1 MFHDCL
7 DRCPSLYY
15 LTPPFLPLRFYYS
28 FPFLSFLS
36 TIPILPFSSSFS
48 SSIYDFSLLF
58 SFISSSPLPA
68 FRPFLSSLLCLF
80 PSSLP
85 LSLSFSP
92 SFFICRSEIHVI
104 REKSAI
110 EASFLALQP
119 SFATVATLVSVATIV
134 MRGHVLT
141 VQDAFTIYT
150 LMSVM
155 RKATLD
161 DFADA
166 VRFWADSSVTLDRV
180 ENLLLDFSEDEH
192 GGMLLSSK
200 KGLCARVGN
209 KFVDLKTSS
218 IPIYVRSL
226 PALPPSFRP
235 SLPFSFYP

>member
-1 MFHDCL
+1 
-7 DRCPSLYY
+7 
-15 LTPPFLPLRFYYS
+15 
-28 FPFLSFLS
+28 
-36 TIPILPFSSSFS
+36 
-48 SSIYDFSLLF
+48 
-58 SFISSSPLPA
+58 
-68 FRPFLSSLLCLF
+68 
-80 PSSLP
+80 
-85 LSLSFSP
+85 
-92 SFFICRSEIHVI
+92 
-104 REKSAI
+104 
-110 EASFLALQP
+110 
-119 SFATVATLVSVATIV
+119 